1 MKAALFGALLLLSSQ
16 LAHAQAD
23 KILCTD
29 AIAPIER
36 AAQLPPQLLHTIAIV
51 ESGRRDPQTGR
62 VAPWPW
68 TINAEGTGSFYESRD
83 QAVAAVMALQAR
95 GVRSIDVGCMQI
107 NLMHHPLAFSSLE
120 QAFDPAAN
128 VTYAARFLKQ
138 LFAETSA
145 WPKAAGAYHSRTS
158 ELGADYQDKV
168 MALWP
173 FASRYTDR
181 SALPASRQPL
191 NEVDRLLA
199 RQTEDHERLLT
210 RMRGPALLAAV
221 ANSKPARPPQF
232 GGQRRQRGLALLIA
246 RSDCEQARWGS
257 VQQPMAGSAFQVWAN
272 TRSKVYHR
280 PGDRYYGHTVHGPT

>member
-1 MKAALFGALLLLSSQ
+1 MLLSSQ

-138 LFAETSA
+138 LFAETTRPFMRA
-145 WPKAAGAYHSRTS
+145 IAA
-158 ELGADYQDKV
+158 LGHWHVEQEDGETA
-168 MALWP
+168 
-173 FASRYTDR
+173 
-181 SALPASRQPL
+181 SALYH
-191 NEVDRLLA
+191 ELLA
-199 RQTEDHERLLT
+199 INPSDSQGIRHRIAELEQ
-210 RMRGPALLAAV
+210 V
-221 ANSKPARPPQF
+221 A
-232 GGQRRQRGLALLIA
+232 
-246 RSDCEQARWGS
+246 
-257 VQQPMAGSAFQVWAN
+257 PMASI
-272 TRSKVYHR
+272 
-280 PGDRYYGHTVHGPT
+280 